1 MQEKISKLF
10 SVIIIFSPLESIWDT
25 TGAFSFHTTSR
36 TSRTPRGKSKRV
48 SCVCASAYQSRVPS
62 VVRGSPLL
70 PVRAHPVHSVGFA
83 GARGSVRKI
92 LVSVGRFRA
101 PSQTTPRTKHPL
113 SSMSLAL
120 ASSSLAL
127 NVAPRS
133 GPVKAVAA
141 EPVASKADFAYGLPV
156 RRRHAPRSRLP
167 ARAHSPPAP
176 APLLLSPHPL

>member
-1 MQEKISKLF
+1 M
-10 SVIIIFSPLESIWDT
+10 
-25 TGAFSFHTTSR
+25 
-36 TSRTPRGKSKRV
+36 
-48 SCVCASAYQSRVPS
+48 PS
-62 VVRGSPLL
+62 VGEQ
-70 PVRAHPVHSVGFA
+70 
-83 GARGSVRKI
+83 I
-92 LVSVGRFRA
+92 LFSVGRFRA
-101 PSQTTPRTKHPL
+101 PSQTPPRTKHPL
-113 SSMSLAL
+113 SSAMSLAL

>member
-1 MQEKISKLF
+1 M
-10 SVIIIFSPLESIWDT
+10 
-25 TGAFSFHTTSR
+25 
-36 TSRTPRGKSKRV
+36 
-48 SCVCASAYQSRVPS
+48 PS
-62 VVRGSPLL
+62 VVKERKKTDNPREGWEDGTPPPRPALCE
-70 PVRAHPVHSVGFA
+70 REA
-83 GARGSVRKI
+83 GAANSFLSRTFPRP
-92 LVSVGRFRA
+92 FA
-101 PSQTTPRTKHPL
+101 DTSQNQA
-113 SSMSLAL
+113 SFVIAMSLAL

>member
-1 MQEKISKLF
+1 M
-10 SVIIIFSPLESIWDT
+10 V
-25 TGAFSFHTTSR
+25 SR
-36 TSRTPRGKSKRV
+36 
-48 SCVCASAYQSRVPS
+48 CECQSA
-62 VVRGSPLL
+62 
-70 PVRAHPVHSVGFA
+70 PVRALVVPVCCERGLGFKNSFLSRTFPRPFA
-83 GARGSVRKI
+83 DT
-92 LVSVGRFRA
+92 
-101 PSQTTPRTKHPL
+101 SQNQA
-113 SSMSLAL
+113 SFVIAMSLAL

>member
-1 MQEKISKLF
+1 
-10 SVIIIFSPLESIWDT
+10 
-25 TGAFSFHTTSR
+25 
-36 TSRTPRGKSKRV
+36 
-48 SCVCASAYQSRVPS
+48 
-62 VVRGSPLL
+62 
-70 PVRAHPVHSVGFA
+70 
-83 GARGSVRKI
+83 
-92 LVSVGRFRA
+92 
-101 PSQTTPRTKHPL
+101 
-113 SSMSLAL
+113 MSLAL